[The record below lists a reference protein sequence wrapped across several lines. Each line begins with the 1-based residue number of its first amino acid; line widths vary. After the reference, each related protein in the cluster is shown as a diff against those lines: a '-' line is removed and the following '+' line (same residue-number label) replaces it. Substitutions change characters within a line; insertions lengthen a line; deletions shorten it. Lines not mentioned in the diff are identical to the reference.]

1 MEHSSSVLAL
11 AGALLLGVGGDS
23 RLKGVT
29 SSGFA
34 ERSPAAAW
42 SRPQQIVS
50 SPQGLSQPVALRPTL
65 SPPTE
70 QLPGNGPTPASGRAS
85 EQLASAL
92 VSGRF
97 SLLTYN
103 VAGLPQLVSSSD
115 PEVNV
120 ELISP
125 LLNHYDLAL
134 VQEDF
139 SYHSRLSAHALH
151 AYRSEPMHQSLAL
164 VPDGLNW
171 YSRYAFGWL
180 HRVRWVQCNG
190 YLGAASDCL
199 ADKGFSFSE
208 LTLASGVSVDVYNL
222 HAEAGGS
229 PLDIEV
235 RRGNFE
241 QLAAYI
247 RTRSRHR
254 PIIVA
259 GDTNL
264 RMSAARDVETLERFL
279 EKTGLQDAC
288 RRFGCGEERLDRVF
302 FASSQQIQL
311 DVLGWWTDRRF
322 VDVHGA
328 PLSDHPA
335 IGVEMSWREVNHPE
349 LVAGR

>member
-29 SSGFA
+29 NSGFA
-34 ERSPAAAW
+34 ERSAAATW
-42 SRPQQIVS
+42 SRPQQLVS
-50 SPQGLSQPVALRPTL
+50 SPQGVPQPAALHPTLSQP
-65 SPPTE
+65 TE
-70 QLPGNGPTPASGRAS
+70 QMPGNSPAPEARGASDQFTPAHG
-85 EQLASAL
+85 
-92 VSGRF
+92 SGRF

-125 LLNHYDLAL
+125 LLNHYDIAL

-139 SYHSRLSAHALH
+139 SYHSRLTAHASH
-151 AYRSEPMHQSLAL
+151 MYRSEPMRQSLAL

-171 YSRYAFGWL
+171 YSRYPFGWL
-180 HRVRWVQCNG
+180 HRVRWLQCNG
-190 YLGAASDCL
+190 YLDAASDCL

-222 HAEAGGS
+222 HAEAGSS

-235 RRGNFE
+235 RRANFE

-264 RMSAARDVETLERFL
+264 RASAPRDLETLEHFL
-279 EKTGLQDAC
+279 EATGLRDAC
-288 RRFGCGEERLDRVF
+288 RRFGCAEERLDRVF
-302 FASSQQIQL
+302 FASSQQIEL

-335 IGVEMSWREVNHPE
+335 IGVELSWREVNHPE

>member
-11 AGALLLGVGGDS
+11 AGALLLAGGGDS
-23 RLKGVT
+23 RLKSVT
-29 SSGFA
+29 SGSFA
-34 ERSPAAAW
+34 ERSAAATW
-42 SRPQQIVS
+42 SRPLQTPEQAPGSRPV
-50 SPQGLSQPVALRPTL
+50 PAKGGSQRRP
-65 SPPTE
+65 
-70 QLPGNGPTPASGRAS
+70 PAA
-85 EQLASAL
+85 E
-92 VSGRF
+92 SGRF

-103 VAGLPQLVSSSD
+103 VAGLPQLVSHSD

-120 ELISP
+120 GLISP

-139 SYHSRLSAHALH
+139 SYHSQLNARALH
-151 AYRSEPMHQSLAL
+151 AYRSETMRHSLAL
-164 VPDGLNW
+164 MPDGLNW
-171 YSRYAFGWL
+171 FSRFAFGWV
-180 HRVRWVQCNG
+180 HRVRWAQCNG

-208 LTLASGVSVDVYNL
+208 LTLNDGVTVDVYNL
-222 HAEAGGS
+222 HAEAGGT

-235 RRGNFE
+235 RRENFE
-241 QLAAYI
+241 QLADYV
-247 RTRSRHR
+247 RTRSRNH

-264 RMSAARDVETLERFL
+264 RMSVPRDVETLENFL
-279 EKTGLQDAC
+279 KSTGLRDAC
-288 RRFGCGEERLDRVF
+288 RRFGCGEEKLDRVF
-302 FASSQQIQL
+302 FGSSRRVEL

-322 VDVHGA
+322 VDVEGS

-335 IGVEMSWREVNHPE
+335 IGVELSWHRNSD